1 MIFVLLLQVESLTKI
16 FIASDSL
23 SKMQSIYLQIILKQ
37 MMTVEEIKKLLPYPR
52 YSDEE
57 LEEAIRLLE
66 NLANIYIDLEE
77 EN

>member
-1 MIFVLLLQVESLTKI
+1 
-16 FIASDSL
+16 
-23 SKMQSIYLQIILKQ
+23 